1 MIRNT
6 LPQSLIDHPR
16 LDEWIGFEGG
26 GRVRIATGKV
36 EIGQGI
42 LTALAQIAA
51 EELDVAPERL
61 RLVSGETGCTP
72 NEGFTAGSLS
82 TEVSGGSIRLVCAEV
97 RAKFLDIAAAGL
109 ACPVEELS
117 VEDGRFLRRGQD
129 TGLDYWTLADR
140 VDLGHEVR
148 GNTPAKRPADF
159 RIVGQSVPRLDLPDK
174 VFGAPFI
181 HDLAPEGVRHARVLR
196 QPWRDARVASLDE
209 AAVRR
214 AAGSDIDV
222 VREGQFVAFVAE
234 DETAVEKAVLTAR
247 ETALWED
254 GERLEAEHSEAG
266 WLRRPAT
273 VDRIVE
279 PGSNGA
285 GAVQTLTASYSKPF
299 LAHGSIG
306 PSCAL
311 AHFENGH
318 LTVWTHSQGVYLL
331 RNAIARALNLDQEVV
346 IVLHRQGAGCYGHNG
361 ADDAAF
367 DAALIALRRPG
378 RPVRVLWSRE
388 DEMSASPFGS
398 AMLIDLKAGLAA
410 NGRPEAWEMRIT
422 SPPHGQRPGM
432 NQGVNLLG
440 AAALP
445 NPPPI
450 PEPLDVPDARGGG
463 ATRNSVALYDFPQRV
478 IHRFVPRLPVRTSS
492 MRGLGAFGNVFAIES
507 FMDELAAAAG
517 ADPLAYRLALM
528 PDPRARRVMEAAI
541 AMADWRDDAKSGT
554 GQAKGLAF
562 SRYKNRAAYLALV
575 VEVEVVEEVRLRRV
589 WCALDAGLVINPD
602 GAINQ
607 IEGGIVQAASWTL
620 KEQVRFADG
629 RVATDRWETY
639 PILRFSEV
647 PEIDVRLVGGP
658 DQEPLGIGEAAH
670 GPTAAAIGNAVARA
684 LGVRIRDLPLTRERI
699 MSAMLA
705 DE

>member
-1 MIRNT
+1 
-6 LPQSLIDHPR
+6 
-16 LDEWIGFEGG
+16 
-26 GRVRIATGKV
+26 
-36 EIGQGI
+36 
-42 LTALAQIAA
+42 
-51 EELDVAPERL
+51 
-61 RLVSGETGCTP
+61 
-72 NEGFTAGSLS
+72 
-82 TEVSGGSIRLVCAEV
+82 
-97 RAKFLDIAAAGL
+97 
-109 ACPVEELS
+109 
-117 VEDGRFLRRGQD
+117 
-129 TGLDYWTLADR
+129 
-140 VDLGHEVR
+140 
-148 GNTPAKRPADF
+148 
-159 RIVGQSVPRLDLPDK
+159 
-174 VFGAPFI
+174 
-181 HDLAPEGVRHARVLR
+181 
-196 QPWRDARVASLDE
+196 
-209 AAVRR
+209 
-214 AAGSDIDV
+214 
-222 VREGQFVAFVAE
+222 
-234 DETAVEKAVLTAR
+234 
-247 ETALWED
+247 
-254 GERLEAEHSEAG
+254 
-266 WLRRPAT
+266 
-273 VDRIVE
+273 
-279 PGSNGA
+279 
-285 GAVQTLTASYSKPF
+285 
-299 LAHGSIG
+299 
-306 PSCAL
+306 
-311 AHFENGH
+311 
-318 LTVWTHSQGVYLL
+318 
-331 RNAIARALNLDQEVV
+331 
-346 IVLHRQGAGCYGHNG
+346 
-361 ADDAAF
+361 
-367 DAALIALRRPG
+367 
-378 RPVRVLWSRE
+378 
-388 DEMSASPFGS
+388 
-398 AMLIDLKAGLAA
+398 
-410 NGRPEAWEMRIT
+410 
-422 SPPHGQRPGM
+422 M

-478 IHRFVPRLPVRTSS
+478 IHRFIPRLPVRTSS

-507 FMDELAAAAG
+507 FVDELAAAAG
-517 ADPLAYRLALM
+517 VDPLAYRLSHLS
-528 PDPRARRVMEAAI
+528 DPRARRVMEAAI

>member
-16 LDEWIGFEGG
+16 LDEWIAFESG
-26 GRVRIATGKV
+26 GRVRVATGKV

-42 LTALAQIAA
+42 LTTLAQIAA

-61 RLVSGETGCTP
+61 RLISGETGATP
-72 NEGFTAGSLS
+72 NEGYTAGSLS

-97 RAKFLDIAAAGL
+97 RARFLDLAAAGL

-117 VEDGRFLRRGQD
+117 VEDGRFLRCGQD
-129 TGLDYWTLADR
+129 TGLDYWVLADR
-140 VDLGHEVR
+140 VDLGHEVK
-148 GNTPAKRPADF
+148 GNTPTKRPAEF
-159 RIVGQSVPRLDLPDK
+159 RVIGRSLPRFDLPEK

-181 HDLAPEGVRHARVLR
+181 HDLAPAGLLHARVLR
-196 QPWRDARVASLDE
+196 QPWRNARLASLDKGV
-209 AAVRR
+209 VRR
-214 AAGSDIDV
+214 AAGGDIDV
-222 VREGQFVAFVAE
+222 VREGEFLAFVAA
-234 DETAVEKAVLTAR
+234 DETVVTKAVLAAS
-247 ETALWED
+247 ENAVWEG
-254 GERLEAEHSEAG
+254 GERLEVEHSEAG
-266 WLRRPAT
+266 WLRGQAT

-279 PGSNGA
+279 PGANGA
-285 GAVQTLTASYSKPF
+285 PIGRTVAASYSKPF

-311 AHFENGH
+311 ALFKDGY

-331 RNAIARALNLDQEVV
+331 RNAIARALGLDQDH
-346 IVLHRQGAGCYGHNG
+346 ITVLHRQGAGCYGHNG

-398 AMLIDLKAGLAA
+398 AMLIDLEAGLAA
-410 NGRPEAWEMRIT
+410 DGRPVNWEMQVS
-422 SPPHGQRPGM
+422 SPAHGQRPGM

-445 NPPPI
+445 NPPPV
-450 PEPLDVPDARGGG
+450 PEPQDVPDARGGG
-463 ATRNSVALYDFPQRV
+463 AMRNSVALYDFPQRV
-478 IHRFVPRLPVRTSS
+478 VHRFIPRLPVRTSS

-507 FMDELAAAAG
+507 FVDELAEAAG
-517 ADPLAYRLALM
+517 RDPLPYRLSLM
-528 PDPRARRVMEAAI
+528 SDPRAQNVIEAAA
-541 AMADWRDDAKSGT
+541 AMAGWREDAPIGT
-554 GQAKGLAF
+554 GWAKGLAF

-575 VEVEVVEEVRLRRV
+575 AEVEVEEEVRLHHV

-620 KEQVRFADG
+620 KEQVRFEDG
-629 RVATDRWETY
+629 RVATDRWESY
-639 PILRFSEV
+639 PILRFSEIS
-647 PEIDVRLVGGP
+647 EIEVRLVGSA
-658 DQEPLGIGEAAH
+658 DEEPLGVGEAAH

-684 LGVRIRDLPLTRERI
+684 LGVRMRDLPLTRERL

-705 DE
+705 AE